1 MYGGDMDD
9 FLLRAYPLCAKLQT
23 ALVMSIYITTT
34 DIYLITLAG
43 LWSVSLGCL
52 SVSTFGTL

>member
-1 MYGGDMDD
+1 MDD

-23 ALVMSIYITTT
+23 ALVMSMYITVL

-43 LWSVSLGCL
+43 CVDSEVGMLIRKYLWY
-52 SVSTFGTL
+52 FF